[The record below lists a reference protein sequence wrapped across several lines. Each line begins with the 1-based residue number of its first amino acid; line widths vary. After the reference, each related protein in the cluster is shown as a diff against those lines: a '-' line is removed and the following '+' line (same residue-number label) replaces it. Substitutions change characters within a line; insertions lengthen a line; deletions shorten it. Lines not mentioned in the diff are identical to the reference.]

1 MDGQTLFFLTVQ
13 SDSNGEL
20 RFTAA
25 DGEPLSVVGDNICY
39 AADSHHGSLSA
50 PLQLVTGN
58 NRPYKVIENDR
69 VIIIRDGERYDMTG
83 LKIQLLIINY

>member
-1 MDGQTLFFLTVQ
+1 M
-13 SDSNGEL
+13 
-20 RFTAA
+20 
-25 DGEPLSVVGDNICY
+25 VGDNICY

-50 PLQLVTGN
+50 PLQLVTGD

-83 LKIQLLIINY
+83 LIIQ

>member
-1 MDGQTLFFLTVQ
+1 MQFFFGKVCKCAFFFVTLRRVRQ
-13 SDSNGEL
+13 SGL
-20 RFTAA
+20 
-25 DGEPLSVVGDNICY
+25 PVMVGDNICY

-50 PLQLVTGN
+50 PLQLVTGD

-83 LKIQLLIINY
+83 LKIQ